1 MTENNNIEWAIPDK
15 FEILM
20 FKDEKNRRHKQKIT
34 WRNHK
39 ELIDEKKLFYNDKE
53 KRLIRDLLYNP
64 IPQEFRLQYWLII
77 SGAKQEIINNPG
89 YYDKL
94 KKLVKIS
101 PNFPYIKSITLDL
114 HRTFPSNEFFKE
126 EKNLEKLSNILSCFS
141 LRNSISIGYCQ
152 GFNFI
157 VGQILL
163 VTKDDE
169 HDEEKA
175 FWIFTKIVEDFL
187 PFDFY
192 LKFSGVRIDMA
203 IVHSMLVQ
211 KLDYIDKNEGLQLC
225 INNLITRC
233 FISLYSEAVGVD
245 ILRNIWDAFFLYG
258 DLILFRT
265 FKFVA
270 YLLCDKKFKQYSI
283 EEIHEEIINKLQK
296 IDDTSLLNY
305 FLLYDHLINESYV
318 KASRKR
324 KKKEVYKQN
333 VSFKESISGDGKME
347 CDLRTPYCV
356 YNTEI
361 NDIDKYNE
369 FKIFRTKENTKYHKN
384 YFKDIFENDL
394 ETEDEEIGDNNNND
408 KEVNTTNGND
418 NDGNTQKEIDIT
430 LDAFDDLLLERHKH
444 VCTKKE

>member
-1 MTENNNIEWAIPDK
+1 MTENNIIEWAIPDK

-20 FKDEKNRRHKQKIT
+20 FEDEKNRRLKQKIT
-34 WRNHK
+34 WKNHK
-39 ELIDEKKLFYNDKE
+39 ELIDEKKLYYNDKE
-53 KRLIRDLLYNP
+53 KKLIRDLLYNP

-77 SGAKQEIINNPG
+77 SGAKQEIVNNPG

-114 HRTFPSNEFFKE
+114 HRTFPSMEFFKE
-126 EKNLEKLSNILSCFS
+126 KKNLDKLCNILSCFS

-163 VTKDDE
+163 VTN
-169 HDEEKA
+169 EEENGEEQA

-203 IVHSMLVQ
+203 IVHSMLVK
-211 KLDYIDKNEGLQLC
+211 KLDYIDKNEGLHLC

-233 FISLYSEAVGVD
+233 FISLYSEVVGVN
-245 ILRNIWDAFFLYG
+245 ILRNIWDAFFVYG

-270 YLLCDKKFKQYSI
+270 YLLCEKKFKNYSI

-296 IDDTSLLNY
+296 INDTSLLNY
-305 FLLYDHLINESYV
+305 FLLYDHLINVSYV

-324 KKKEVYKQN
+324 KKNEVYKQN
-333 VSFKESISGDGKME
+333 ISFKESISGDGKME
-347 CDLRTPYCV
+347 CDFRTPYCV

-369 FKIFRTKENTKYHKN
+369 FKIFRIKENTEYHKN
-384 YFKDIFENDL
+384 YFKDIFENEL
-394 ETEDEEIGDNNNND
+394 ETEDEEKENNDNN
-408 KEVNTTNGND
+408 NGND
-418 NDGNTQKEIDIT
+418 NEIKTTNDNDKEKDIT
-430 LDAFDDLLLERHKH
+430 LDVFDDLLLERHKH
-444 VCTKKE
+444 VCIKKE

>member
-20 FKDEKNRRHKQKIT
+20 FKDEKNRRLKQKIT
-34 WRNHK
+34 WKNHK
-39 ELIDEKKLFYNDKE
+39 ELIDEKKLYYNDKE
-53 KRLIRDLLYNP
+53 KKLIRDLLYNP

-77 SGAKQEIINNPG
+77 SGAKQEIVNNPG

-114 HRTFPSNEFFKE
+114 HRTFPSKKFFKE
-126 EKNLEKLSNILSCFS
+126 EKNSEKLCNILSCFS

-163 VTKDDE
+163 VTN
-169 HDEEKA
+169 EEENGEEQA

-203 IVHSMLVQ
+203 IVHSMLIK

-233 FISLYSEAVGVD
+233 FISLYSEVVEVD
-245 ILRNIWDAFFLYG
+245 ILRNIWDAFFVYG

-270 YLLCDKKFKQYSI
+270 YLLCEKKFKNYSI

-305 FLLYDHLINESYV
+305 FLLYDHLINVSYV

-333 VSFKESISGDGKME
+333 ISFKESISGDGKME

-369 FKIFRTKENTKYHKN
+369 FKIFRIKENTEYHKN

-394 ETEDEEIGDNNNND
+394 ETEDEEKGNNDNN
-408 KEVNTTNGND
+408 NGND
-418 NDGNTQKEIDIT
+418 NEIKTTNDNDKEKDIT
-430 LDAFDDLLLERHKH
+430 LDVFDDLLLERHKH
-444 VCTKKE
+444 VCIKKE

>member
-20 FKDEKNRRHKQKIT
+20 FKDEKNRRLKQKIT
-34 WRNHK
+34 WKNHK
-39 ELIDEKKLFYNDKE
+39 ELIDEKKLYYNDKE
-53 KRLIRDLLYNP
+53 KKLIRDLLYNP

-77 SGAKQEIINNPG
+77 SGAKQEIVNNPG

-114 HRTFPSNEFFKE
+114 HRTFPSKKFFKE
-126 EKNLEKLSNILSCFS
+126 EKNLEKLCNILSCFS

-163 VTKDDE
+163 VTN
-169 HDEEKA
+169 EEENGEEQA

-203 IVHSMLVQ
+203 IVHSMLIK

-233 FISLYSEAVGVD
+233 FISLYSEVVEVD
-245 ILRNIWDAFFLYG
+245 ILRNIWDGFFVYG

-270 YLLCDKKFKQYSI
+270 YLLCEKKFKNYSI

-305 FLLYDHLINESYV
+305 FLLYDHLINVSYV

-333 VSFKESISGDGKME
+333 ISFKESISGDGKME

-369 FKIFRTKENTKYHKN
+369 FKIFRIKENTEYHKN

-394 ETEDEEIGDNNNND
+394 ETEDEEKGNNDNN
-408 KEVNTTNGND
+408 NGND
-418 NDGNTQKEIDIT
+418 NEIKTTNDNDKEKDIT
-430 LDAFDDLLLERHKH
+430 LDVFDDLLLERHKH
-444 VCTKKE
+444 VCIKKE

>member
-1 MTENNNIEWAIPDK
+1 M
-15 FEILM
+15 
-20 FKDEKNRRHKQKIT
+20 
-34 WRNHK
+34 
-39 ELIDEKKLFYNDKE
+39 
-53 KRLIRDLLYNP
+53 
-64 IPQEFRLQYWLII
+64 
-77 SGAKQEIINNPG
+77 
-89 YYDKL
+89 
-94 KKLVKIS
+94 
-101 PNFPYIKSITLDL
+101 
-114 HRTFPSNEFFKE
+114 
-126 EKNLEKLSNILSCFS
+126 SNILSCFS

-324 KKKEVYKQN
+324 KKKR
-333 VSFKESISGDGKME
+333 SI
-347 CDLRTPYCV
+347 
-356 YNTEI
+356 
-361 NDIDKYNE
+361 
-369 FKIFRTKENTKYHKN
+369 
-384 YFKDIFENDL
+384 
-394 ETEDEEIGDNNNND
+394 
-408 KEVNTTNGND
+408 
-418 NDGNTQKEIDIT
+418 
-430 LDAFDDLLLERHKH
+430 
-444 VCTKKE
+444 